1 MNEMVEK
8 LKSLKNATQ
17 SQYDEVIDKYSH
29 DQVLKDLQKA
39 GISKDELSDEE
50 FQELLDEQVVK
61 SKSFS
66 KGAMVAGGVFLFLEL
81 LGWYVKDTFAR

>member
-1 MNEMVEK
+1 MHEMVNK

-17 SQYDEVIDKYSH
+17 SQYDEVIQKYSH
-29 DQVLKDLQKA
+29 EQVLEDLKKA

-66 KGAMVAGGVFLFLEL
+66 KGAMIATGAFLFLEL
-81 LGWYVKDTFAR
+81 LG

>member
-1 MNEMVEK
+1 MQEMVNK

-17 SQYDEVIDKYSH
+17 SQYDEVIQKYSH
-29 DQVLKDLQKA
+29 EQVLEDLKKA

-66 KGAMVAGGVFLFLEL
+66 KGAMIATGAFLFLEL
-81 LGWYVKDTFAR
+81 LG